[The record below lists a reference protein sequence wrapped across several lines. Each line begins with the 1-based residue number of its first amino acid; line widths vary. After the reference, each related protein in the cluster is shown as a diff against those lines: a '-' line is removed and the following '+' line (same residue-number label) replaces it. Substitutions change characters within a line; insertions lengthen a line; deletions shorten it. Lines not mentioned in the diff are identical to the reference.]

1 MRRHMIIG
9 LVLGLLALAGCGES
23 DAEEGA
29 AAAGGAETVDVRDID
44 GVGSALVDTSGA
56 VLYTA
61 EQEADGSIKCVE
73 GCLALW
79 LPLEAPPDGPPVA
92 GDGVQ
97 GALSVVER
105 DDGTRQVTYDGAPV
119 YRFVEDGPG
128 QATGDGLE
136 DTFGGQLFTWQAIT
150 TGAADGEAGQEA
162 PRGGYDY

>member
-9 LVLGLLALAGCGES
+9 LVLGLLALAGCGGS
-23 DAEEGA
+23 DGDEGA
-29 AAAGGAETVDVRDID
+29 AAGGETVEMREID

-61 EQEADGSIKCVE
+61 EQEADGTIRCVE

-92 GDGVQ
+92 GDGVE

-128 QATGDGLE
+128 EATGDGLE
-136 DTFGGQLFTWQAIT
+136 DDFGGQTFTWQAIAT
-150 TGAADGEAGQEA
+150 EAEGEA
-162 PRGGYDY
+162 PSGGFDY